1 MFCST
6 SMFFNPN
13 DRTYAILKFSKR
25 EKESGNDYLGF
36 EYRYNKLIRYWTTA
50 QHKFNIYCGYVVYCR
65 SSITVD
71 K

>member
-36 EYRYNKLIRYWTTA
+36 EYRYNKLIRY
-50 QHKFNIYCGYVVYCR
+50 
-65 SSITVD
+65 
-71 K
+71 